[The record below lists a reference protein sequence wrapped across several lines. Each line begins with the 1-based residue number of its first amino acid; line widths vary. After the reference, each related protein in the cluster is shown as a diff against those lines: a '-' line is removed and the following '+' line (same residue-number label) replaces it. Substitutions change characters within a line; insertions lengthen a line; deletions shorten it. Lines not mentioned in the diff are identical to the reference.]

1 MWNAC
6 LSNDMPG
13 LEIEG
18 MIPNLK
24 VDLLEPV
31 LCQGY
36 PRADDFQALDRLA
49 DTVAKRH
56 RELGLVR

>member
-1 MWNAC
+1 
-6 LSNDMPG
+6 MPG